1 MLQIFHNNRCG
12 KSRNCLAMLEAS
24 GKEFEVVS
32 YLTTPPTEDELR
44 VVLQK
49 LNLAPMELIR
59 QKEKIWIEQFK
70 GQDLTNEALL
80 KIMVANPIL
89 IERPILVSE
98 GKAII
103 ARDETKIM
111 EFLK

>member
-1 MLQIFHNNRCG
+1 
-12 KSRNCLAMLEAS
+12 
-24 GKEFEVVS
+24 
-32 YLTTPPTEDELR
+32 
-44 VVLQK
+44 
-49 LNLAPMELIR
+49 MELIR

-89 IERPILVSE
+89 IERPILVSD